1 VRRRLALTA
10 IGAAV
15 LAMAGGTVVNVAAAA
30 PAGATLLP
38 KVIALPNGYQPEGIA
53 IKGANFYVG
62 SVADG
67 RIERGNVLTGRVT
80 PFIAGTPGDST
91 TGLEISGNLLFA
103 AGAATGTLKVYDL
116 RTGRKLADRRVAPA
130 GESFINDVSVLGGN
144 AYYTDSNKA
153 QLYVLPIEHGNRFGP
168 VRTLPTPDITLA
180 AGFNANGI
188 ETTPDHKA
196 LLVIQSNTGQ
206 LHRVSPR
213 TGRSTV
219 VDVGGADLT
228 NGDGILLRGRTLF
241 VVRNVNNQIV
251 KVALNRGG
259 TTGHVTGVLTDPA
272 LDVPATLAPFGP
284 FLYTANARFTTPPTP
299 TTTYSVIRIP

>member
-1 VRRRLALTA
+1 VRRKLALTA

-15 LAMAGGTVVNVAAAA
+15 LALAGGTVANVAAAG
-30 PAGATLLP
+30 PASATLLP
-38 KVIALPNGYQPEGIA
+38 KVIALPDGYQPEGIA
-53 IKGANFYVG
+53 TKGATFYVG

-67 RIERGNVLTGRVT
+67 AIVRGNVLTGRVT
-80 PFIAGTPGDST
+80 PFIAGTPGDAT
-91 TGLEISGNLLFA
+91 TGLEVSGPLLFA

-144 AYYTDSNKA
+144 AYYTDSLKA
-153 QLYVLPIEHGNRFGP
+153 QLYVLPIHGNRFGA

-188 ETTPDHKA
+188 ETTPDHRA
-196 LLVIQSNTGQ
+196 LLVIQSNTGL
-206 LHRVSPR
+206 LHRVNPR

-228 NGDGILLRGRTLF
+228 NGDGILLRGRTLY
-241 VVRNVNNQIV
+241 VVRNQNNQIV
-251 KVALNRGG
+251 KVALDRSGSRGR
-259 TTGHVTGVLTDPA
+259 VTGVLTDPA
-272 LDVPATLAPFGP
+272 LDVPATIAPFGP
-284 FLYTANARFTTPPTP
+284 FLYAANARFSTPPTP
-299 TTTYSVIRIP
+299 TTPYSVVRVP

>member
-15 LAMAGGTVVNVAAAA
+15 LALAGGTVVDVAAAG
-30 PAGATLLP
+30 PANATLLP
-38 KVIALPNGYQPEGIA
+38 KVIALPDGYQPEGIA
-53 IKGANFYVG
+53 TSGATFYVG

-67 RIERGNVLTGRVT
+67 AIVRGNVLTGRVT
-80 PFIAGTPGDST
+80 PFVAGTPGDAT

-103 AGAATGTLKVYDL
+103 AGAGTGTLKVYDL

-144 AYYTDSNKA
+144 AYYTDSLKA
-153 QLYVLPIEHGNRFGP
+153 QLYVLPVHGRRFGA

-180 AGFNANGI
+180 DGFNANGI

-196 LLVIQSNTGQ
+196 LLVIQSNTGL
-206 LHRVSPR
+206 LHRVDPR

-228 NGDGILLRGRTLF
+228 NGDGILLRGRTLY
-241 VVRNVNNQIV
+241 VVRNQNNQIV
-251 KVALNRGG
+251 TVALDRSGRRGR
-259 TTGHVTGVLTDPA
+259 VTGVLTDPA
-272 LDVPATLAPFGP
+272 LDVPATIAPFGP
-284 FLYTANARFTTPPTP
+284 FLYAANARFSTPPTP
-299 TTTYSVIRIP
+299 TTPYSVVRIP